1 MKKIYIIP
9 TTKVVNVELQH
20 IIAASL
26 TGVDEEGGTANLTE
40 ESADEGA
47 DGMSRR
53 WGSLW
58 NDDEE

>member
-26 TGVDEEGGTANLTE
+26 TDIDEQGGTTTLTNE
-40 ESADEGA
+40 QADSGT
-47 DGMSRR
+47 DSWTRR
-53 WGSLW
+53 WGGAW
-58 NDDEE
+58 DDDEE